1 MGVRHPRRS
10 KFIFKKQN
18 TMNIDNLELSKNNQ
32 VLFDSFNSFIMSSDR
47 RVFNKLVS
55 RTLLYNMV
63 KDVPGDIVECGVFK
77 GSGLYTFLKL
87 KNVLNPNSSKK
98 IIGFDFF
105 NTKDLLSTIKSEHDK
120 RTMGILFSD
129 RNFEH
134 SDNYKLALENN
145 ILTNGFDPHE
155 FILIDGDIVNSSK
168 QFVIDNP
175 GFKISLLYMDLDLE
189 IPTYETLCN
198 LWDRISFG
206 GIVIFDEYGYHKWSE
221 SLGVDKF
228 IEEKKIKLKNLDYF
242 CPTAYFIKEY

>member
-1 MGVRHPRRS
+1 
-10 KFIFKKQN
+10 
-18 TMNIDNLELSKNNQ
+18 MNIDNLELTKNSQ
-32 VLFDSFNSFIMSSDR
+32 ELFDSFNSFIMSPDR

-87 KNVLNPNSSKK
+87 KNILNPNSSKK

-105 NTKDLLSTIKSEHDK
+105 NTKELLSAIKSEYDK
-120 RTMGILFSD
+120 KTMDVLFSG

-134 SDNYKLALENN
+134 LDNYKSDLENK
-145 ILTNGFDPHE
+145 ILTDGFNSNE
-155 FILIDGDIVNSSK
+155 FILIGGDIINTSK

-221 SLGVDKF
+221 SIGVDRF
-228 IEEKKIKLKNLDYF
+228 IEEKKIKLKNLDYL
-242 CPTAYFIKEY
+242 CPTAFFIKEY